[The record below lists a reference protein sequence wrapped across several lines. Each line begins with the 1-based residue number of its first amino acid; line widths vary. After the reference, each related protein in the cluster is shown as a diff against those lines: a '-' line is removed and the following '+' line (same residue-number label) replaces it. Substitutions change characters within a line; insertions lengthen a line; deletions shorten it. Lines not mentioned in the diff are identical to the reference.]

1 MAFVKDWRCP
11 VEIAS
16 VMKQGRAAVKVC
28 PSFSLL
34 LWDNCNVEAL
44 CKALLLSL
52 GDVLL
57 FCPHL
62 SLFNLLQDSGAH
74 HVLLGMQDH
83 MDAK

>member
-16 VMKQGRAAVKVC
+16 VMKQGKAAVKVC
-28 PSFSLL
+28 PCLSLL

-57 FCPHL
+57 FCCHL
-62 SLFNLLQDSGAH
+62 SLVNLLLDLGAH
-74 HVLLGMQDH
+74 HVLLGMQDN